1 MGITIMIE
9 NAIYTILKEL
19 TKDKAD
25 GVYLDFVNDSKID
38 KNKTYIVYS
47 LTSST
52 PHYEFEYGRNVY
64 QIAVYSNDLSKA
76 LNIQRVIG
84 KYFTNLTAIID
95 DTEICG
101 CSVSNETHNYT
112 EDFYQAVN
120 IVNILYKY

>member
-1 MGITIMIE
+1 MIE

-25 GVYLDFVNDSKID
+25 SVYLDFVNDSTID

-47 LTSST
+47 LITST
-52 PHYEFEYGRNVY
+52 PHYDFEYGRNVY

-76 LNIQRVIG
+76 LNIQREIG
-84 KYFTNLTAIID
+84 KHFSNLIDIIE

-101 CSVSNETHNYT
+101 CNVSNETSNYV
-112 EDFYQAVN
+112 EGFYQA
-120 IVNILYKY
+120 ISIINILYKY

>member
-1 MGITIMIE
+1 MIE

-38 KNKTYIVYS
+38 KEKTYIVYS

-52 PHYEFEYGRNVY
+52 PHYDFEYGRNIY

-76 LNIQRVIG
+76 LNIQREIG
-84 KYFTNLTAIID
+84 KHFTNLKKIIEY
-95 DTEICG
+95 TEICG

-112 EDFYQAVN
+112 EGFYQAVS

>member
-1 MGITIMIE
+1 MIE

-19 TKDKAD
+19 TKREAD
-25 GVYLDFVNDSKID
+25 GVYLDFVSDSQID

-76 LNIQRVIG
+76 LNIQKAIG

-112 EDFYQAVN
+112 EDFYQAVS

>member
-1 MGITIMIE
+1 MIE

-25 GVYLDFVNDSKID
+25 GVYLDFVNDSEID
-38 KNKTYIVYS
+38 KEKTYIVYS

-52 PHYEFEYGRNVY
+52 PHYDFEYGNSIY
-64 QIAVYSNDLSKA
+64 QIAVYSNNLSKA
-76 LNIQRVIG
+76 LNIQREIG
-84 KYFTNLTAIID
+84 KYFSNLKTIIE

-101 CSVSNETHNYT
+101 CNVSNETHNYT
-112 EDFYQAVN
+112 EGFYQAVS

>member
-1 MGITIMIE
+1 MIE

-25 GVYLDFVNDSKID
+25 GVYLDFVNDSTID

-47 LTSST
+47 LITST
-52 PHYEFEYGRNVY
+52 PHYDFEYGRNVY

-76 LNIQRVIG
+76 LNIQREIG
-84 KYFTNLTAIID
+84 KHFSNLIDIIE

-101 CSVSNETHNYT
+101 CNVSNETSNYV
-112 EDFYQAVN
+112 EGFYQA
-120 IVNILYKY
+120 ISIINILYKY

>member
-1 MGITIMIE
+1 MIE

-25 GVYLDFVNDSKID
+25 GVYLDFVNDSTID

-47 LTSST
+47 LITST
-52 PHYEFEYGRNVY
+52 PHYNFEYGRNVY

-76 LNIQRVIG
+76 LNIQREIG
-84 KYFTNLTAIID
+84 KHFSNLIDIIE

-101 CSVSNETHNYT
+101 CDVSNETSNYV
-112 EDFYQAVN
+112 EGFYQA
-120 IVNILYKY
+120 ISIINILYKY

>member
-1 MGITIMIE
+1 MIE
-9 NAIYTILKEL
+9 NAVYTILKEL

-38 KNKTYIVYS
+38 KEKTYIVYS

-52 PHYEFEYGRNVY
+52 PYYDFEYGRNVY

-76 LNIQRVIG
+76 LNIQREIG
-84 KYFTNLTAIID
+84 KHFTNLKTVIE

-101 CSVSNETHNYT
+101 CSISHETHNYA
-112 EDFYQAVN
+112 EDFYQAVS

>member
-1 MGITIMIE
+1 MIE
-9 NAIYTILKEL
+9 NAIYTTLKEI

-47 LTSST
+47 LVSST
-52 PHYEFEYGRNVY
+52 PYYDFLYGRSVY

-76 LNIQRVIG
+76 LNIQRDIG
-84 KYFTNLTAIID
+84 KHFSSLKDIID

-101 CSVSNETHNYT
+101 CDVSNETHNYI
-112 EDFYQAVN
+112 ESFYQA
-120 IVNILYKY
+120 ISIINILYK

>member
-1 MGITIMIE
+1 MIE
-9 NAIYTILKEL
+9 NAIYTTLKEL

-47 LTSST
+47 LVSST
-52 PHYEFEYGRNVY
+52 PYYDFEYGRNVY

-76 LNIQRVIG
+76 LNIQRDIG
-84 KYFTNLTAIID
+84 KYFSSLKDIID

-101 CSVSNETHNYT
+101 CDISNETYNYI
-112 EDFYQAVN
+112 EGFYQA
-120 IVNILYKY
+120 ISIINILYKY